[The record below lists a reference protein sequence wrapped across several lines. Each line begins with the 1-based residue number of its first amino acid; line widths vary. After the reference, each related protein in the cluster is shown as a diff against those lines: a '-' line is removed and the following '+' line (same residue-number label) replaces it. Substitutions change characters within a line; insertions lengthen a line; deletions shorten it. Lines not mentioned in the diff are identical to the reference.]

1 MWLKGCGAASETCK
15 HGYVG
20 TTDENGKFTRTHLSG
35 DQASS
40 ASLGNRGITVTQD
53 GKSYT
58 GVWDT
63 NKGEQ
68 GAVQVSGSGALSG
81 FTANVTG
88 NCSGTCTASGT
99 LSMNGNTAVSG
110 QAMKARNGA
119 AGWLKNPGLEAM
131 DGFHKDA
138 NGNLQINFNG
148 YTLTDNAFLGST
160 HVPVSSDGGE
170 GVGFH
175 VDSGYAFQDAYQ
187 FTAHVASIMHTFFN
201 SVSGGGR

>member
-1 MWLKGCGAASETCK
+1 M
-15 HGYVG
+15 
-20 TTDENGKFTRTHLSG
+20 
-35 DQASS
+35 
-40 ASLGNRGITVTQD
+40 TQN

-68 GAVQVSGSGALSG
+68 GAVQVSGAGALSG

-88 NCSGTCTASGT
+88 NCNGTCTASGT
-99 LSMNGNTAVSG
+99 LSMNGNSAVSG
-110 QAMKARNGA
+110 QAMKALNGA

-148 YTLTDNAFLGST
+148 YSPADDAFLGST
-160 HVPVSSDGGE
+160 HVPVSSGPGE

-187 FTAHVASIMHTFFN
+187 FTAHVASIMHTFAN
-201 SVSGGGR
+201 TVTGVGK